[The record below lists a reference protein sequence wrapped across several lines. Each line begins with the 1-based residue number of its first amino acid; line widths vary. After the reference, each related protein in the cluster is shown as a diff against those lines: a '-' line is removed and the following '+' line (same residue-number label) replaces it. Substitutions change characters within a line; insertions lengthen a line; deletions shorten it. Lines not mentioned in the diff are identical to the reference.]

1 MSNEKFIID
10 LQGLELERRYDYK
23 VIAEG
28 KFGEVKYFES

>member
-1 MSNEKFIID
+1 MRNEEFIIG

-23 VIAEG
+23 VIAQG